1 MPPAS
6 NDNQGLKIAVVVFV
20 TLSVVL
26 AVATYFGFSNASFY
40 NQKMEQ
46 ANQDA
51 SQAKQAQAQLQRS
64 FDDLKR
70 EAGYEK
76 TDDSAV
82 LDQITKDRQKLNQD
96 VAALTARVQE
106 VVNTY
111 KSAAGPAGNPQV
123 DQFAD
128 SARTAAESLT
138 AEPKRT
144 LTSTIDRMLDLL
156 GNQSQLLTAVA
167 LDYQTVR
174 KGLEAS
180 NQIAQRKIEVEVNAK
195 QQADQDKLAE
205 LTKHEEDRRGQLKRL
220 DDLQTQNQ
228 QYLTEINELKNQVE
242 LLKDQWQ
249 KRYGD
254 LLTQFR
260 DIREQLEMDE
270 NVLARADGKVTF
282 VDYHR
287 NEVRTTLSRRQ
298 GARPQ
303 LVFTVFDRKAPG
315 LPTDKPKATIELIK
329 VNDRESI
336 GRIVSQKRDYDPI
349 RIGDQVFSPAFGNQ
363 TFALI
368 GKIDV
373 DRNGYD
379 DREDLKRMIRQAGG
393 EVVYDLPP
401 PGVGDEM
408 GKLSPLTSWYVIDA
422 REPIRGAD
430 VSPIYG
436 ATIDQQQAFQ
446 KKQTAAIKEAK
457 LEGIRPISIERLLDY
472 VGYTFGEPVVGQKE
486 GLDLEALEELVNP
499 KGKVKNPVP
508 VPPSAE
514 EGADENAEK
523 PAPSDF
529 GEFGGFGDQP

>member
-40 NQKMEQ
+40 NEKMNQ
-46 ANQDA
+46 AVQDA
-51 SQAKQAQAQLQRS
+51 SQAKQAQGELQRA
-64 FDDLKR
+64 FEELKR

-82 LDQITKDRQKLNQD
+82 LDQIAKDRTKLNED
-96 VAALTARVQE
+96 VNKLRLKVEE
-106 VVNTY
+106 VVNGY
-111 KSAAGPAGNPQV
+111 KGAAGAAGNPQV

-138 AEPKRT
+138 NEPKRT

-156 GNQSQLLTAVA
+156 GNQSQLLTAVS
-167 LDYQTVR
+167 LDYQSVR
-174 KGLEAS
+174 KELES
-180 NQIAQRKIEVEVNAK
+180 VNQIAQKKIEVEINAK
-195 QQADQDKLAE
+195 QQSEQEKLAE

-242 LLKDQWQ
+242 QLKDEWQ

-260 DIREQLEMDE
+260 DIREQLELNE
-270 NVLARADGKVTF
+270 NVLERADGKVTY
-282 VDYHR
+282 VDYNR
-287 NEVRTTLSRRQ
+287 NEVRTTLNRRM
-298 GARPQ
+298 GAREQ
-303 LVFTVFDRKAPG
+303 LVFTIFDRDAAG

-329 VNDRESI
+329 VGEKESI
-336 GRIVSQKRDYDPI
+336 GKIVKQMRNYEPV
-349 RIGDQVFSPAFGNQ
+349 RIGDQVYSPAFGERPQ

-373 DRNGYD
+373 NRDGVD
-379 DREDLKRMIRQAGG
+379 DREDLKRMIRSAGG
-393 EVVYDLPP
+393 EVSYDLPP
-401 PGVGDEM
+401 PGVGAES
-408 GKLSPLTSWYVIDA
+408 GKLSPLTSWYVIDN
-422 REPIRGAD
+422 RPTIRSG
-430 VSPIYG
+430 VEQNYG
-436 ATIDQQQAFQ
+436 ATASETQAFQ
-446 KKQTAAIKEAK
+446 TKQTAAIKEAK

-472 VGYTFGEPVVGQKE
+472 VGYTFGQPTVGRRE
-486 GLDLEALEELVNP
+486 GIDMQALEQLTNP
-499 KGKVKNPVP
+499 EGKVKNTVP
-508 VPPSAE
+508 VPTPGE
-514 EGADENAEK
+514 EGMDENE
-523 PAPSDF
+523 PEPEPS
-529 GEFGGFGDQP
+529 GFGVFGQP